1 MQFRVTTADGK
12 QPELEVPDFQAA
24 VEITEAAGYPPDRI
38 TSVWYFD
45 LIGGQWRSGD
55 NLLAAYRAA
64 RNFKED

>member
-1 MQFRVTTADGK
+1 MQFRFETSTGHHH
-12 QPELEVPDFQAA
+12 ELEASDLQEAIEA
-24 VEITEAAGYPPDRI
+24 VIGRGHTLEQI

-55 NLLAAYRAA
+55 NLLAAYKAA